1 MGEDPNKIRPVE
13 KSLSLRETS
22 DDPVV
27 LRPKNND
34 LFVKSQRE
42 IVEALRS
49 QQNWMQEADE
59 LRARF
64 HQMISEIETWAE
76 ANPAVAEVAAA
87 PRPADLLVVVVA
99 HDEDEEGRLDDKISA
114 LDLGLSNRYP
124 FRVSFLMLREKER
137 DGVAAFLDPA
147 QQKVIFRRAER

>member
-1 MGEDPNKIRPVE
+1 
-13 KSLSLRETS
+13 
-22 DDPVV
+22 
-27 LRPKNND
+27 
-34 LFVKSQRE
+34 
-42 IVEALRS
+42 EALRS

-114 LDLGLSNRYP
+114 LGLGLSNRYP

-147 QQKVIFRRAER
+147 QQK